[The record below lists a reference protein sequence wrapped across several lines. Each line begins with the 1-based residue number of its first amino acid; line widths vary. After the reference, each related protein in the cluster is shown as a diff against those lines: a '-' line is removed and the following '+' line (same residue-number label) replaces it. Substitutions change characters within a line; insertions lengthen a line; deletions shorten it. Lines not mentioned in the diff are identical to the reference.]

1 VDHANTARS
10 IEPWASSPYVQ
21 LGLLAELQGDN
32 PGAVSRFSQAI
43 DREDGNWELYLLR
56 ARAER
61 KTGQL
66 GAARSDVARAR
77 QLNPLGTTGPLSMFQ
92 TAPARRTG

>member
-1 VDHANTARS
+1 
-10 IEPWASSPYVQ
+10 VQ

-66 GAARSDVARAR
+66 GAARSDVAQAR
-77 QLNPLGTTGPLSMFQ
+77 RLNPLGTTGPLSMFNRSPRGEQ
-92 TAPARRTG
+92 GG